1 MAESTDSCVVTEVSQ
16 RCTAAAA
23 QLKQAGRYHM
33 LDTDGSNGH
42 NGHEGG
48 GEVAAVEGDVGQGL
62 LHGAFPCAILYF
74 YSICFCHLLYRRVA
88 SSRACF
94 MASFLAPASSLV
106 FCSTS
111 SRSASS
117 CFCLIYRCTC
127 DNTCVICIYHM
138 SWLHVCAQNICIS
151 HM

>member
-1 MAESTDSCVVTEVSQ
+1 MAANTRS
-16 RCTAAAA
+16 TAAAA
-23 QLKQAGRYHM
+23 HLKQAGRYHM
-33 LDTDGSNGH
+33 LDTDGGNGH
-42 NGHEGG
+42 NGQEGG
-48 GEVAAVEGDVGQGL
+48 GEVAAVEGGVGQGL
-62 LHGAFPCAILYF
+62 FHGAFFLRHSLC

-117 CFCLIYRCTC
+117 CFCLIYRCMC
-127 DNTCVICIYHM
+127 GITCVICIYHM
-138 SWLHVCAQNICIS
+138 SWLHVCTQNICIFF
-151 HM
+151 

>member
-48 GEVAAVEGDVGQGL
+48 GEVAAVEGGVGQGL
-62 LHGAFPCAILYF
+62 FHGAFPCAILYVTRSVSVIS
-74 YSICFCHLLYRRVA
+74 SIVGWRRAGPVSWRA
-88 SSRACF
+88 SLRP
-94 MASFLAPASSLV
+94 LAPWCFAPPAPAVPAAAS
-106 FCSTS
+106 
-111 SRSASS
+111 A
-117 CFCLIYRCTC
+117 
-127 DNTCVICIYHM
+127 
-138 SWLHVCAQNICIS
+138 
-151 HM
+151 